1 MKEYKCQPSTEA
13 LSELSI
19 GLWWTWQTVLEQ
31 HKASA
36 LSDMN
41 NCILYTHLQQSHE
54 LSVHKGGTVGHMQA
68 YQADGGGLTVL
79 ERFTCLTANLCGE
92 VLAVALFNS

>member
-1 MKEYKCQPSTEA
+1 MKEYKCQPFTEA
-13 LSELSI
+13 VFELSI
-19 GLWWTWQTVLEQ
+19 GLYWIWQTLLEQ

-36 LSDMN
+36 LSDTN

-54 LSVHKGGTVGHMQA
+54 LSVHKEGMVGHMQA
-68 YQADGGGLTVL
+68 CQADGSGLTVL

-92 VLAVALFNS
+92 QLAVALFNS